1 MTEASSAF
9 ANFLLAQIRVASAR
23 ARLFVNEVDTIG
35 VALTG
40 RLIDTDTAVAQ
51 MAELGVDVIAPATVI
66 PSTPAT

>member
-9 ANFLLAQIRVASAR
+9 DTFILAQIRVASAR

-40 RLIDTDTAVAQ
+40 KLIDIDTAIAQ
-51 MAELGVDVIAPATVI
+51 LADLGVDLIVPSSVIA
-66 PSTPAT
+66 STTT